1 MDVFWN
7 GISAAEARSEGYK
20 IAEEEIFQR
29 LSKKGLSIGAD
40 NFASVNKKIYIDS
53 NYHISH
59 VTERVSDVRSKIFI
73 NNKLPTEY
81 IKTNSYNIGFSYWE
95 TNKLPSEWVPRMN
108 EMDEIWTTSLWAKQV
123 FIESGVKKP
132 VFSFSLGVNSDI
144 YKPFLSERKNP
155 FTFMSIG
162 SPSTRK
168 NSQMTVDAYIKLFGG
183 RDDVR
188 LIYKSIGSPDARS
201 HPKTVHVKPLSQ
213 RQDITV
219 IETDLDSKSFGELY
233 DSVNCLVYPTS
244 GEGWGMLPYQSI
256 AKGIPTICTNA
267 TACTEYASLSVPLD
281 FEWGSSKM
289 PGIYQNAGQW
299 AEPNFEDLCDKMLY
313 VYNHYEEVADMTYNN
328 SLKNYQFMTWD
339 YAAEGYYKRLC
350 QILKKLGTKL

>member
-1 MDVFWN
+1 MDIFWN
-7 GISAAEARSEGYK
+7 GISIAEKRSEGYK

-29 LSKKGLSIGAD
+29 LLKKGLDIKAD
-40 NFASVNKKIYIDS
+40 DFPFLNKKISIEGGYS
-53 NYHISH
+53 ISH
-59 VTERVSDVRSKIFI
+59 VHERVSDVDAKIFI
-73 NNKLPTEY
+73 NNKLPLEY

-95 TNKLPSEWVPRMN
+95 TDTLPKDWVLRMN
-108 EMDEIWTTSLWAKQV
+108 EMDEIWTTSSWAKEV
-123 FIESGVKKP
+123 FIKSGVKVP
-132 VFSFSLGVNSDI
+132 VFSFSLGVDSDI
-144 YKPFLSERKNP
+144 YKPYLSKRKNP

-188 LIYKSIGSPDARS
+188 LIYKSIGPPDARS

-213 RQDITV
+213 RQDVTV
-219 IETDLDSKSFGELY
+219 IETDLDSKSLGDLY
-233 DSVNCLVYPTS
+233 DSANCLVYPTS

-267 TACTEYASLSVPLD
+267 TACTEYSHLSIPLD
-281 FEWGSSKM
+281 FEWGSTKM
-289 PGIYQNAGQW
+289 PGIYQNAGYW
-299 AEPNFEDLCDKMLY
+299 AEPSFDDLCDKMLY
-313 VYNHYEEVADMTYNN
+313 VYNHYEEVADITYKN

-339 YAAEGYYKRLC
+339 YAVEGYYKRLC
-350 QILKKLGTKL
+350 QILKKLEAKH